1 MTDGVVTPKMLEAI
15 RLLQQRGL
23 GLAAPD
29 GKVDPGGKTFR
40 MLAHTLKLKRIVV
53 SLKEQYLEAFD
64 DGRKIFRFPCMTG
77 ATDHP
82 TDPGVFKIFNK
93 DEKHRSRAYDA
104 DMHYAMFFTKDG
116 KAIHQYHGP
125 FALTRFM
132 KGVSDWFGSH
142 GCVRLEEAN
151 ARTLFRWTPSGTVV
165 QIY

>member
-1 MTDGVVTPKMLEAI
+1 VLPEAHGGI
-15 RLLQQRGL
+15 AVFTALRNGCAFALAPWTAPSSPSAARRGL
-23 GLAAPD
+23 RALALSPAP
-29 GKVDPGGKTFR
+29 
-40 MLAHTLKLKRIVV
+40 A
-53 SLKEQYLEAFD
+53 AFD

-93 DEKHRSRAYDA
+93 DERHRSHAYNA

-132 KGVSDWFGSH
+132 KSMSDRFGSH
-142 GCVRLEEAN
+142 GCVRLEEAD

-165 QIY
+165 QVY